1 MGITMSEARVAGGCG
16 MGMSKQQGMSTLS
29 FRPDFKHK
37 QKTFGKIIMI
47 KDNAIGMFMGL
58 FVGDA
63 LGAPLEFL
71 RPHEIKGVHSEMT
84 GGGVHS
90 TDKGEWTDDGAMA
103 VAIADAYIS
112 TGRFSPAD
120 IVTNFKTWRKSGHFG
135 TRNYVFDIGRTCSG
149 AIDRMT
155 SEFPYAGS
163 ADLKASGNGSIM
175 RLAPIML
182 ANHDTISLA
191 VAEGVAVS
199 LMTHGSPMVVQYTSA
214 FITECMTAKM
224 YSNYNKLRRF
234 NIRSSGRETHG
245 SIMHAYV
252 QASQSCYMNT
262 CFEDAVVH
270 AVNKGYDAD
279 TVGAVTGI
287 MAGAMYGYSSIPKR
301 WLKALVKHDEL
312 LAMAEKL
319 YAMGTVQVPERM
331 AEELEA

>member
-1 MGITMSEARVAGGCG
+1 MPVVRVGGGCG
-16 MGMSKQQGMSTLS
+16 IVTNRLQGLSTLQYKPTY
-29 FRPDFKHK
+29 RNKLNII
-37 QKTFGKIIMI
+37 GKIIMI

-90 TDKGEWTDDGAMA
+90 TEAGEWTDDGAMA
-103 VAIADAYIS
+103 VAIAEAYITS
-112 TGRFSPAD
+112 RCFDPAE
-120 IVTNFKTWRKSGHFG
+120 IANNFKTWKKSGHFG
-135 TRNYVFDIGRTCSG
+135 TRDYVFDIGRTCSG
-149 AIDRMT
+149 AISRMT

-163 ADLKASGNGSIM
+163 ADTKASGNGSIM
-175 RLAPIML
+175 RLAPVML
-182 ANHDTISLA
+182 ANHDTVGMAI
-191 VAEGVAVS
+191 AEGVAVS
-199 LMTHGSPMVVQYTSA
+199 LMTHGSPDVVRYTAA
-214 FITECMTAKM
+214 FIDECMTGKM
-224 YSNYNKLRRF
+224 YTNYNKLRSF
-234 NIRSSGRETHG
+234 NIRSSGRDNSG

-279 TVGAVTGI
+279 TVGAVTGM
-287 MAGAMYGYSSIPKR
+287 MAGAMYGYKSIPKR
-301 WLKALVKHDEL
+301 WLKALVKRDEL

-319 YAMGTVQVPERM
+319 YDMGTVRVPPRM
-331 AEELEA
+331 TEEMDGE

>member
-16 MGMSKQQGMSTLS
+16 MGMSKQRGLSTLC
-29 FRPDFKHK
+29 FRLDYKYK
-37 QKTFGKIIMI
+37 QKNFGKIIMI
-47 KDNAIGMFMGL
+47 KDKAIGMFMGL
-58 FVGDA
+58 YIGDA

-90 TDKGEWTDDGAMA
+90 MEVGEYSDDGAMSTC
-103 VAIADAYIS
+103 IAQAYITS
-112 TGRFSPAD
+112 RGFSPAE
-120 IVTNFKTWRKSGHFG
+120 IVNNFKTWKKSGHFG

-149 AIDRMT
+149 AIDKMT

-163 ADLKASGNGSIM
+163 ADLRASGNGSIM

-182 ANHDTISLA
+182 ANHDTISMA

-199 LMTHGSPMVVQYTSA
+199 LMTHGSPMVVQYTAA
-214 FITECMTAKM
+214 FITECMTGKM
-224 YSNYNKLRRF
+224 FSNYNRFRSF
-234 NIRSSGRETHG
+234 NIRSSGQETHG
-245 SIMHAYV
+245 SIMHAHV

-279 TVGAVTGI
+279 TVGAVTGM
-287 MAGAMYGYSSIPKR
+287 MAGAMYGYSSIPK
-301 WLKALVKHDEL
+301 KNN
-312 LAMAEKL
+312 
-319 YAMGTVQVPERM
+319 ERK
-331 AEELEA
+331 EISTYSSSSYSKWNHSC

>member
-1 MGITMSEARVAGGCG
+1 M
-16 MGMSKQQGMSTLS
+16 
-29 FRPDFKHK
+29 
-37 QKTFGKIIMI
+37 QKDK
-47 KDNAIGMFMGL
+47 AIGMFMGL
-58 FVGDA
+58 YIGDA

-90 TDKGEWTDDGAMA
+90 MEVGEYSDDGAMSTC
-103 VAIADAYIS
+103 IAAAYIS
-112 TGRFSPAD
+112 TGGFSPAE
-120 IVTNFKTWRKSGHFG
+120 IVNNFKTWRKSGHFG

-149 AIDRMT
+149 AIDKMT

-163 ADLKASGNGSIM
+163 ADTKASGNGSIM

-182 ANHDTISLA
+182 ANHDTISMA

-199 LMTHGSPMVVQYTSA
+199 LMTHGSPMVVQYTAA
-214 FITECMTAKM
+214 FITECMTGKM
-224 YSNYNKLRRF
+224 FSNYNRFRSF
-234 NIRSSGRETHG
+234 NIRSSGQETHG
-245 SIMHAYV
+245 SIMHAHV

-279 TVGAVTGI
+279 TVGAVTGM

-319 YAMGTVQVPERM
+319 YDMGTVDVPELM
-331 AEELEA
+331 AEEAEA

>member
-1 MGITMSEARVAGGCG
+1 MT
-16 MGMSKQQGMSTLS
+16 
-29 FRPDFKHK
+29 
-37 QKTFGKIIMI
+37 

-58 FVGDA
+58 FIGDA
-63 LGAPLEFL
+63 LGAPLEFI
-71 RPHEIKGVHSEMT
+71 RPEEIKTPVTDME
-84 GGGVHS
+84 GGGVHD
-90 TDKGEWTDDGAMA
+90 TAIGEWTDDGAMA

-112 TGRFSPAD
+112 AGRFSPAD

-163 ADLKASGNGSIM
+163 ADLRASGNGSAM

-199 LMTHGSPMVVQYTSA
+199 LMTHGSPMVVQYTAA
-214 FITECMTAKM
+214 FITECMQGKM
-224 YSNYNKLRRF
+224 FANYNKFRRF
-234 NIRSSGRETHG
+234 NIRSSGRDNSG

-279 TVGAVTGI
+279 TVGAVTGM
-287 MAGAMYGYSSIPKR
+287 MAGAMYGYKSIPKR
-301 WLKALVKHDEL
+301 WLKALVKRDEL
-312 LAMAEKL
+312 LDMAEKL
-319 YAMGTVQVPERM
+319 YDMGTVRVPPRM
-331 AEELEA
+331 AEEMDGE

>member
-1 MGITMSEARVAGGCG
+1 
-16 MGMSKQQGMSTLS
+16 
-29 FRPDFKHK
+29 
-37 QKTFGKIIMI
+37 MI
-47 KDNAIGMFMGL
+47 KDKAIGMFMGL

-90 TDKGEWTDDGAMA
+90 TEVGEWTDDGAMA
-103 VAIADAYIS
+103 VAIAEAYIS
-112 TGRFSPAD
+112 KGGFDPAE
-120 IVTNFKTWRKSGHFG
+120 IAGNFKTWRKSGHFG
-135 TRNYVFDIGRTCSG
+135 TRDYVFDIGRTCSG

-163 ADLKASGNGSIM
+163 ADLRASGNGSIM

-182 ANHDTISLA
+182 ANHDTVGMAI
-191 VAEGVAVS
+191 AEGVAVS
-199 LMTHGSPMVVQYTSA
+199 LMTHGSPMVVRYTAA
-214 FITECMTAKM
+214 FIDECMTGKM
-224 YSNYNKLRRF
+224 YTNYNKLRSF
-234 NIRSSGRETHG
+234 NIRSSGRVNSG

-279 TVGAVTGI
+279 TVGAVTGM
-287 MAGAMYGYSSIPKR
+287 MAGAMYGYKSIPKR
-301 WLKALVKHDEL
+301 WLKALVKRDEL
-312 LAMAEKL
+312 LDMAEKL
-319 YAMGTVQVPERM
+319 YDMGTVRVPPRM
-331 AEELEA
+331 AEEMDGE